1 MISSGATGY
10 DRKLWEHVNNYY
22 DVKAWLPRNM
32 VIVNKDAWDG
42 LDDATRGA
50 IDAAAANAEAKCW
63 AKAEELDSWYVEQ
76 FKEMGMNVATLN
88 DEMQAKFEA
97 VGAELKEAWLERAG
111 DRGKAILDAY
121 AGN

>member
-1 MISSGATGY
+1 MS
-10 DRKLWEHVNNYY
+10 
-22 DVKAWLPRNM
+22 
-32 VIVNKDAWDG
+32 
-42 LDDATRGA
+42 DATRGA
-50 IDAAAANAEAKCW
+50 IDTAAANAEGKCW